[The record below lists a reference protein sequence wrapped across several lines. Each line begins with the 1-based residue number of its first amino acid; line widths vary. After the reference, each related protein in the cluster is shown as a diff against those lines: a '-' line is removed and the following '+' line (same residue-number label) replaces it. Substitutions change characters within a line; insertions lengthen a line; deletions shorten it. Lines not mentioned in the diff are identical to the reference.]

1 MSAVFTILNKVF
13 VREFY
18 RANATFF
25 LLVIGLAGGFMR
37 SQDHIALAEFQ
48 VSSPFLLLI
57 AISIWCLYIFKI
69 TDFHRKVLK
78 RGENEFIFYT
88 AILPVRQQFTTLL
101 GVLALELIPV
111 FAYALFLILTAAK
124 HALYQSAALVVLA
137 CVVLLVASTLHLF
150 WSLRHPHRERKTPAL
165 ERYIHRRFTKPYPL
179 FFPEWILRRAP
190 FLLIGTK
197 IFSAL
202 VLYGV
207 AQLYRYDTYDARLMG
222 MAVVLAFSANVNL
235 VWEMHRFDNVHFGIN
250 RNLPI
255 PLGTR
260 LRYFL
265 ITLFLLTL
273 PEAGLLVNHF
283 SSTVAW
289 QHLVLALLYGWS
301 ICLFFYSWL
310 FKNVKEQDQLMS
322 VVFFTCMGLV
332 VLVLFGMPVWLLIV
346 VATGASLYGWRK
358 YYYAYERLNSNG
370 S

>member
-1 MSAVFTILNKVF
+1 MSAVITILNKVF

-57 AISIWCLYIFKI
+57 AVSVWVLYVFKI
-69 TDFHRKVLK
+69 TTFNSKLLK
-78 RGENEFIFYT
+78 RSENEFVFYA
-88 AILPVRQQFTTLL
+88 AILPLRQHFTLLL
-101 GVLALELIPV
+101 GVLTLQLVPV
-111 FAYALFLILTAAK
+111 FAYALFLIVTAAK
-124 HALYQSAALVVLA
+124 HGLYQSIVLVVLA
-137 CVVLLVASTLHLF
+137 CAVLLLASTVHLF
-150 WSLRHPHRERKTPAL
+150 WSLRHPHRERKTSAL
-165 ERYIHRRFTKPYPL
+165 ERYIHKRVTKPYPL

-190 FLLIGTK
+190 LLLIGTK
-197 IFSAL
+197 IFAAL
-202 VLYGV
+202 LLFGV
-207 AQLYRYDTYDARLMG
+207 AQLYKYDTYDARLMG

-255 PLGTR
+255 SLSTR

-265 ITLFLLTL
+265 LTLFLLTL
-273 PEAGLLVNHF
+273 PEAGLLLNHF
-283 SSTVAW
+283 SATVAW
-289 QHLVLALLYGWS
+289 QHILLALLAGWS
-301 ICLFFYSWL
+301 ICLFFYTWL

-332 VLVLFGMPVWLLIV
+332 VLVLFGMPVWLLIAV
-346 VATGASLYGWRK
+346 TTGASLYGWKK